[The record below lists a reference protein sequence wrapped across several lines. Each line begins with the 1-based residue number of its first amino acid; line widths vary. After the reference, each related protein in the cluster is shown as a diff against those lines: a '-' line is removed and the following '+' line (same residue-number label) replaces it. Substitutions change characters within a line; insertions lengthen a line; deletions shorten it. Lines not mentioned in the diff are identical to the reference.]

1 MGVFDFISDAY
12 NTVADAASATVE
24 IVSDVASTTVD
35 AVSDATS
42 STIDVISDAVSTTVD
57 VIGDV
62 ASTAVD
68 IVGNTTSATAHVIS
82 DAVSTVDVVGDV
94 ASTTVD
100 IVGDVVGTAVDY
112 AVENPLTSIATVTA
126 IAATGG
132 VALGAVAGASVVTG
146 ASASVM
152 GFAATTSVAG
162 TVTGATV
169 AGSTTLL
176 TSAAVVAAQTTPITL
191 TIAKVALATHATKHV
206 GEYIIDEM
214 KGRVLPVRGSVVY
227 CDLTLGNGIAE
238 HTGIYIGNDKI
249 VHLNR
254 HGFIEAVSPK
264 QFISG
269 PTTGSN
275 IYVSCEGESAVGCD
289 EVADFAELMIGQ
301 SRDYNVLIDNCH
313 QFTAGC
319 LIGNS
324 ENPNNFLWFLKDEA
338 KKRLGAD
345 NWRLWDKNY
354 W

>member
-1 MGVFDFISDAY
+1 MGLFDFISNAY
-12 NTVADAASATVE
+12 NAVADATSTVVEKVGDAASASVD
-24 IVSDVASTTVD
+24 IVSDVASTT
-35 AVSDATS
+35 A
-42 STIDVISDAVSTTVD
+42 D
-57 VIGDV
+57 VIGDA
-62 ASTAVD
+62 ASATVD
-68 IVGNTTSATAHVIS
+68 IVS
-82 DAVSTVDVVGDV
+82 DV
-94 ASTTVD
+94 ASTTADVIGD
-100 IVGDVVGTAVDY
+100 ATNATVGVVGDVTSSAFDLAGEALDY
-112 AVENPLTSIATVTA
+112 AVENPLTSIAAVTA

-132 VALGAVAGASVVTG
+132 AALGAMAVTSVATG
-146 ASASVM
+146 VSTVGVM
-152 GFAATTSVAG
+152 GFAVTGATAG
-162 TVTGATV
+162 AMTGATVGATAGAVTGATV

-176 TSAAVVAAQTTPITL
+176 TSAAVVAAKTTVVT
-191 TIAKVALATHATKHV
+191 TSTVAKVALVTHATKHV
-206 GEYIIDEM
+206 SEYIIDEM

-227 CDLTLGNGIAE
+227 CDLTLGNGLAE

-269 PTTGSN
+269 PITGFN
-275 IYVSCEGESAVGCD
+275 IYVSCEGESAVGAD
-289 EVADFAELMIGQ
+289 EVADFAELMIGK

-338 KKRLGAD
+338 KKCLGAD

>member
-57 VIGDV
+57 VI
-62 ASTAVD
+62 
-68 IVGNTTSATAHVIS
+68 
-82 DAVSTVDVVGDV
+82 GDV

-319 LIGNS
+319 LIENS